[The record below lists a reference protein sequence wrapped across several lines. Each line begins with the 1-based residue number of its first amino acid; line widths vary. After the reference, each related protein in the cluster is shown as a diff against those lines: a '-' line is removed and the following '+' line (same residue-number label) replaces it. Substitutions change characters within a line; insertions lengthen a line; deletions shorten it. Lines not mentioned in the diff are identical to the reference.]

1 MTNWYYKVTKDSTD
15 LLPLVECLDWYE
27 QEYQAAKKEVNI
39 KGRLEQDAAKIP
51 GQTEHRWAQL
61 QELEALLIWIEL
73 EVKKIKTAA
82 YKKYLEN
89 YNRTLSSR
97 DASTYAEA
105 DPKVLEIVEI
115 QNQIA
120 LMRNK
125 FQGILKG
132 LSCKE
137 FQISNIVRLRQA
149 GLDETMID
157 YS

>member
-1 MTNWYYKVTKDSTD
+1 MSNWYYKVTEDSTN
-15 LLPLVECLDWYE
+15 LLPLVECLEWYE
-27 QEYQAAKKEVNI
+27 TEYLAAKKDVVI

-51 GQTEHRWAQL
+51 GQTEHRWSQL
-61 QELEALLIWIEL
+61 QELEALLIWAES
-73 EVKKIKTAA
+73 EVKRVRTAA
-82 YKKYLEN
+82 FKQYLEK
-89 YNRTLSSR
+89 YNRDLSSR
-97 DASTYAEA
+97 DAWAYADA
-105 DPKVLEIVEI
+105 NPKVLEMIEI
-115 QNQIA
+115 QNQIG

-125 FQGILKG
+125 FQGIMKG